1 MFILPSWGRWAMIAG
16 GITIVALTA
25 LIVICIVVPGCFL
38 NKIFLDDEDE
48 RKKRKKDEKG
58 SLIERQVLSGDILGD
73 CNSNFSKDGK
83 DTDSVLTHSTQSTKS
98 VSHSKATE
106 KHSTSSVETSSLLS
120 SLADSNYSSMSEYSG
135 RSSPTVSYQ
144 GSVVG
149 NAVSGA
155 SSPVCEEQE
164 GHLTFGIQYI
174 ANTHDVNIGKLV
186 ITVLEGSGFSGKE
199 YLGTSCDAYV
209 KVVVTRERRSLRK
222 QKSPPLSVFRT
233 RTIRHSR
240 CPAFNQSFIMDADKN
255 QLKELVVKL
264 IVMDQDKWA
273 SPSTLGE
280 VIQPLKDIKNLAS
293 IEHRTILSFSLSE
306 PKIDIGEVLFGLSF
320 LPTAQRLSVSVVK
333 ASNLRYQNLVEDLND
348 FHPFV
353 RVMLISGSG
362 RLIKKKKTGWRS
374 GTTIPVWNETLVFDI
389 TQAQMEHMTFILVL
403 CTRHQLPLTP
413 CSSDTPYQSME
424 TLPDLALSSDDADHG
439 PQRNDRYLGKVV
451 LGCNVRKEDSR
462 NHWNA
467 ILTCPRKVASQWH
480 PLR

>member
-25 LIVICIVVPGCFL
+25 LIVVCIVVPGCLL
-38 NKIFLDDEDE
+38 NKIFLEDED
-48 RKKRKKDEKG
+48 KRKQKEKKSEKG
-58 SLIERQVLSGDILGD
+58 LLIVKQKMPGEHPGD
-73 CNSNFSKDGK
+73 CNSNFSKDLK
-83 DTDSVLTHSTQSTKS
+83 YDAETVLTQSTQSSK
-98 VSHSKATE
+98 SKASE

-144 GSVVG
+144 SSVVG
-149 NAVSGA
+149 SAVSGVH
-155 SSPVCEEQE
+155 SPVCEEPAS
-164 GHLTFGIQYI
+164 HLTFGIQYI

-186 ITVLEGSGFSGKE
+186 ITVLEASGLSGKE

-222 QKSPPLSVFRT
+222 LKSPPLSVFRT

-240 CPAFNQSFIMDADKN
+240 SPAFNQSFIMDADKT

-273 SPSTLGE
+273 SPSNIGE
-280 VIQPLKDIKNLAS
+280 VIQPLRDIKNLAS
-293 IEHRTILSFSLSE
+293 IEHRTILNYTLGE
-306 PKIDIGEVLFGLSF
+306 PKIEIGEVLFGLSF
-320 LPTAQRLSVSVVK
+320 LPTAQRLTVSVVK
-333 ASNLRYQNLVEDLND
+333 ASNLRFQNLVEDLND

-374 GTTIPVWNETLVFDI
+374 GTTIPVWNETLVFDV
-389 TQAQMEHMTFILVL
+389 TQAQMEHMTFILVVS
-403 CTRHQLPLTP
+403 TRHQMSVTP
-413 CSSDTPYQSME
+413 CSSDAHYQSLD
-424 TLPDLALSSDDADHG
+424 TLPDLSLSSDEIEHG

-451 LGCNVRKEDSR
+451 LGSNVRSEDSR

-467 ILTCPRKVASQWH
+467 ILACPRKVASQWH